1 MRLSMIAAVAATAAL
16 CSACSPAV
24 GSVEW
29 CKDLSTKMQN
39 NPNGLEDLAKMTPEE
54 QQGLMKCG
62 EHALSGALGQ

>member
-1 MRLSMIAAVAATAAL
+1 MRFSTIAALAATAAL

-29 CKDLSTKMQN
+29 CKEISTKMQN
-39 NPNGLEDLAKMTPEE
+39 NPNGLEELAKMTPEE

-62 EHALSGALGQ
+62 EHALSGAFGQ